1 MRKVVRDT
9 KLGQNII
16 LKLKQKNGILQK
28 YKVAQNVK
36 DLNNKENERN

>member
-1 MRKVVRDT
+1 MRKVLRDT
-9 KLGQNII
+9 KLGQTII
-16 LKLKQKNGILQK
+16 LKLEEKNGILQK